1 MDRYVLLIGSGCV
14 FVVGIIIVFGNRLA
28 WYMGYRAGIQ
38 DRDKVYHEGYKQGIK
53 MGVAAEKVVMKRKG
67 LR

>member
-1 MDRYVLLIGSGCV
+1 MDRYVLLIGSACT
-14 FVVGIIIVFGNRLA
+14 FCIGIIIIFSNRWA
-28 WYMGYRAGIQ
+28 WHIGYRAGIQ